1 MNLAIFFHIVYA
13 TLGWTLAL
21 PYLMLGGQKDKYVMA
36 YGKNEQIKKYRDFKA
51 ELRGAVEDMKQHPEK
66 NW

>member
-1 MNLAIFFHIVYA
+1 
-13 TLGWTLAL
+13 
-21 PYLMLGGQKDKYVMA
+21 MLDGQKDKYVMA

-66 NW
+66 NWWTAFRQI